1 MALKSFLP
9 TTRAHGAALYRTRID
24 HVRRAPIRNTF
35 SYKSYSWFVD
45 LDALPELPRI
55 LRPLASFDP
64 SDHLGDP
71 DATLRENVDAFLAEN
86 GIDLGGGRITMLAS
100 ARVFGHTFNPLSVY
114 WCHDHDGELRCVV
127 AEVHNTYGER
137 YRYLL
142 HTDHRGAARTTKEFY
157 VSPFNAVDGEYSM
170 LLPEPDAA
178 LRLSIVLERPGQPP
192 FVAAVDGRRR
202 EVTTRSILRTAL
214 EIPCAPLRVVIQIRW
229 QGIRLWARG
238 LKIVQKPA
246 PPGAREFQKEGAHR

>member
-1 MALKSFLP
+1 MALTSVLP
-9 TTRAHGAALYRTRID
+9 STRAHGAALYLTRID
-24 HVRRAPIRNTF
+24 HMRRAPIRNTF

-45 LDALPELPRI
+45 LDALPELPWI

-64 SDHLGDP
+64 RDHLGDP
-71 DATLRENVDAFLAEN
+71 DATIRRNVDAFLAEN
-86 GIDLGGGRITMLAS
+86 GIDLGGGQITMLAS

-114 WCHDHDGELRCVV
+114 WCHDHAGDLRCVV

-142 HTDHRGAARTTKEFY
+142 HTDPRGAVRTNKEFY
-157 VSPFNAVDGEYSM
+157 VSPFNDVDGEYSM
-170 LLPEPDAA
+170 QLPEPDAA

-192 FVAAVDGRRR
+192 FVATVDGRRR

-214 EIPCAPLRVVIQIRW
+214 EIPIAPLRVVVQIRW

-246 PPGAREFQKEGAHR
+246 PPGQRRIQKEGAHR

>member
-1 MALKSFLP
+1 MALTSVLP
-9 TTRAHGAALYRTRID
+9 ATRAHGAALYVTRID

-64 SDHLGDP
+64 RDHLGDP
-71 DATLRENVDAFLAEN
+71 DSTIRRNVDAFLAEN
-86 GIDLGGGRITMLAS
+86 GIDLGGGQIMMLAS
-100 ARVFGHTFNPLSVY
+100 ARVFGHTFNPLSVF
-114 WCHDHDGELRCVV
+114 WCHDRGGDLLCVV

-137 YRYLL
+137 HRYLL
-142 HTDHRGAARTTKEFY
+142 HTDRRGAARATKEFY
-157 VSPFNAVDGEYSM
+157 VSPFNDVDGEYTM
-170 LLPEPDAA
+170 RLPEPDTV

-192 FVAAVDGRRR
+192 FVATVDGRRR
-202 EVTTRSILRTAL
+202 EVTTRSILRTAV
-214 EIPCAPLRVVIQIRW
+214 EIPIAPLRVVVQIRW
-229 QGIRLWARG
+229 QGIRLWLRG

-246 PPGAREFQKEGAHR
+246 PPGAREFQKEGAQR

>member
-1 MALKSFLP
+1 MALTSVLP
-9 TTRAHGAALYRTRID
+9 ATRAHGAALYVTRID

-64 SDHLGDP
+64 RDHLGDP
-71 DATLRENVDAFLAEN
+71 DSTIRRNVDAFLAEN

-100 ARVFGHTFNPLSVY
+100 ARVLGHTFNPLSVY
-114 WCHDHDGELRCVV
+114 WCHDPGGDLRCVV

-142 HTDHRGAARTTKEFY
+142 HTDRRGAARTSKKFY
-157 VSPFNAVDGEYSM
+157 VSPFNDVDGQYSM
-170 LLPEPDAA
+170 QLPEPDAA

-192 FVAAVDGRRR
+192 FVATVAGRRR

-214 EIPCAPLRVVIQIRW
+214 EIPIAPLRVVIQIRW

-238 LKIVQKPA
+238 LKIVQKPT
-246 PPGAREFQKEGAHR
+246 PPGERISHKEEAHR

>member
-1 MALKSFLP
+1 MALTAVLP
-9 TTRAHGAALYRTRID
+9 TTRAHGAALYLTRID

-55 LRPLASFDP
+55 LRSLASFD
-64 SDHLGDP
+64 SRDHVGDP
-71 DATLRENVDAFLAEN
+71 GATIRENVDAFLAEN
-86 GIDLGGGRITMLAS
+86 GIDLDGGRITMLAS

-114 WCHDHDGELRCVV
+114 WCHDAGGDLRCVV

-142 HTDHRGAARTTKEFY
+142 HTDGRGAARTTKEFY
-157 VSPFNAVDGEYSM
+157 VSPFNDVDGEYSM
-170 LLPEPDAA
+170 QLPEPDAA
-178 LRLSIVLERPGQPP
+178 LRLSIVLERPGEPP
-192 FVAAVDGRRR
+192 FAATVRGRRR
-202 EVTTRSILRTAL
+202 EVTTRSILWTAL
-214 EIPCAPLRVVIQIRW
+214 EIPIAPLRVVVQIRW

-238 LKIVQKPA
+238 LKIVRRPA
-246 PPGAREFQKEGAHR
+246 PPAERRSPKEEASR